1 MKFSIVVAVDKDLG
15 IGKNNSLPWHLPGD
29 MKHFKQITS
38 RAADGKRNAVIMG
51 RKTWDS
57 LPEKFKP
64 LPGRLN
70 IVVTRQRNLVLANN
84 CHNCKVASSLDEAL
98 SLCESEAELSDVFV
112 IGGAELYKA
121 AISHSSLRRVY
132 LTEIQA
138 SYACDVFFP
147 QYANMLSLLPGSQT
161 HNDNGVDYSFKILE
175 PPACRSQVQLT
186 K

>member
-1 MKFSIVVAVDKDLG
+1 MKFSIVVAVDRNRG
-15 IGKNNSLPWHLPGD
+15 IGKNNALPWHLPGD

-38 RAADGKRNAVIMG
+38 RAADGKRNAVVMG

-57 LPEKFKP
+57 LPPKFRP

-70 IVVTRQRNLVLANN
+70 IVLTRQANFDLGAGD
-84 CHNCKVASSLDEAL
+84 CKIARSLDEAL
-98 SLCESEAELSDVFV
+98 SLCDGEDLSDVFV
-112 IGGAELYKA
+112 IGGAELYSA
-121 AISHSSLRRVY
+121 ALAHVLLKRVY

-138 SYACDVFFP
+138 DFDCDVFFP
-147 QYANMLSLLPGSQT
+147 KYDENLSLLPGSQT